1 MRNNDNDLKRNKSG
15 YPDPTAYEAIMHL
28 SIQTKPADRFYEL
41 LDAIYIMCDIAG
53 FDIKEPIV
61 LEDKTTGKI
70 YK

>member
-28 SIQTKPADRFYEL
+28 NTQTKPVDRFYKL
-41 LDAIYIMCDIAG
+41 LDAIYIMCDVAG
-53 FDIKEPIV
+53 FTIKDPIV
-61 LEDKTTGKI
+61 LEDKETKKI